1 MVGAVRIVPVPG
13 AVRPRCP
20 SRRDV
25 RSPSRAFS
33 LQVPRAAQ
41 NDDATYTPTERVAN
55 LQSEGAYAVLAKAT
69 ALEREGR
76 NIVHLEIG
84 QPGFS
89 TPQHVLDAGIEAI
102 QSGKTKYAA
111 PDGSP
116 SLREAIATYVSETR
130 NVQVSPDEVIVGP
143 GAKPG
148 LFFPTLAIV
157 NPSDTVIYPEPGFP
171 TYRAMVEVAG
181 GVPVPAPLRD
191 DGKSFDMNALTK
203 LIETKKPKLLVIN
216 SPGNPT
222 GGVMPKEDVE
232 QIVDLAIE
240 HDFFILTDEIY
251 SRLVYDNTKAH
262 SPFSIPKAR
271 SRVILVD
278 GFSKTYCMTGWR
290 LGWAVMPRHI
300 ARKVELL
307 AVHSYGCVASFTQEA
322 GVAALTGPQN
332 EVEEIKN
339 EYKLRRDYVV
349 GELNS
354 IPGVHCPKP
363 EGAFYV
369 FPDVSSYGK
378 TSQEISDDLLT
389 QETGGVAV
397 LPGTDFGKNGEGKI
411 RISYV
416 GEMETLKE
424 GMGRIKKYFEQLE

>member
-1 MVGAVRIVPVPG
+1 
-13 AVRPRCP
+13 
-20 SRRDV
+20 
-25 RSPSRAFS
+25 
-33 LQVPRAAQ
+33 
-41 NDDATYTPTERVAN
+41 
-55 LQSEGAYAVLAKAT
+55 
-69 ALEREGR
+69 
-76 NIVHLEIG
+76 
-84 QPGFS
+84 
-89 TPQHVLDAGIEAI
+89 
-102 QSGKTKYAA
+102 
-111 PDGSP
+111 
-116 SLREAIATYVSETR
+116 
-130 NVQVSPDEVIVGP
+130 
-143 GAKPG
+143 
-148 LFFPTLAIV
+148 
-157 NPSDTVIYPEPGFP
+157 
-171 TYRAMVEVAG
+171 
-181 GVPVPAPLRD
+181 
-191 DGKSFDMNALTK
+191 
-203 LIETKKPKLLVIN
+203 
-216 SPGNPT
+216 
-222 GGVMPKEDVE
+222 
-232 QIVDLAIE
+232 
-240 HDFFILTDEIY
+240 
-251 SRLVYDNTKAH
+251 
-262 SPFSIPKAR
+262 
-271 SRVILVD
+271 
-278 GFSKTYCMTGWR
+278 MTGWR